1 MCSLRLCDLLTLKLF
16 SIRFLISL
24 CNPNDKQNTEVM
36 IHLGLTLLTVAFEVG
51 ADHIGNHATL
61 LALVKD
67 DLCRNLFSVRAHRC
81 SKLVFLNPIVFFL
94 VVDERK
100 NFNIC
105 CRPAGFFFIV

>member
-1 MCSLRLCDLLTLKLF
+1 
-16 SIRFLISL
+16 
-24 CNPNDKQNTEVM
+24 M

-51 ADHIGNHATL
+51 ADNIGNHATL

-67 DLCRNLFSVRAHRC
+67 DLCRNLFSVRAPLFQTTYFFYNT
-81 SKLVFLNPIVFFL
+81 LVLFFL
-94 VVDERK
+94 AVDERK